1 MGAHRHRLRHL
12 PRAFGIADT
21 HPLADPL
28 QVEAKLRI
36 AWLAAI
42 AGLMLGALGACAP
55 SAPKLGAPEALPGA
69 VPLTAEHV
77 LAPGDE
83 FELRF
88 PFYPDLNDRV
98 VVGPDGRLSLQLVN
112 TVAVGGLSVGEATK
126 LLNDRYAKVIRDPQ
140 ATLTVRNFAPQQ
152 IFVDGWVANPGLVR
166 SDVPLTVS
174 RAIAQAGG
182 AKTGSHT
189 DAILVLRRT
198 RDGTIHFYQV
208 ALGNY
213 AGAGGGED
221 PMLNS
226 YDVVYVPKTVLGSIG
241 DFLATY
247 VKNIPFYLNYPI
259 Q

>member
-1 MGAHRHRLRHL
+1 
-12 PRAFGIADT
+12 
-21 HPLADPL
+21 
-28 QVEAKLRI
+28 VRI

-42 AGLMLGALGACAP
+42 AALLLAPLGACTPAAP
-55 SAPKLGAPEALPGA
+55 NLATPEAVPGG
-69 VPLTAEHV
+69 VPLGVEHV

-98 VVGPDGRLSLQLVN
+98 IVGPDGRLSLQLVN
-112 TVAVGGLSVGEATK
+112 SVAVGGLTVSDATT
-126 LLNDRYAKVIRDPQ
+126 LINERYAKVIRDPQ
-140 ATLTVRNFAPQQ
+140 ASLTLRTFAPQQ

-182 AKTGSHT
+182 TKSGAHT
-189 DAILVLRRT
+189 DAVLVLRRT
-198 RDGTIHFYQV
+198 ADNRIHYYQV

-213 AGAGGGED
+213 AGAGPSAED
-221 PMLNS
+221 PLLSS
-226 YDVVYVPKTVLGSIG
+226 YDVVYVPQTIFASLQ
-241 DFLATY
+241 DFLVNY
-247 VKNIPFYLNYPI
+247 VKNVPFYVNYQI